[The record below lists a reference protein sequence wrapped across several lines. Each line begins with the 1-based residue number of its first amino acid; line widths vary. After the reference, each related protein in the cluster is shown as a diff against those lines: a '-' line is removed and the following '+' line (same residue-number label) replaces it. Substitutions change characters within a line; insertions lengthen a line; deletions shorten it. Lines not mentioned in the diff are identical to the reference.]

1 MSSSCGSYT
10 SCAECTT
17 SACEWASGSTCQA
30 RTYTVAC
37 LTSCS
42 GGGSAASQLGCQ
54 ARRSNCPISS
64 SDNCPTNAAGQTN
77 WAAVIVPI
85 VLVAVIALYAYCW
98 CQKIKQLCGCD
109 THAAVQP
116 GAEVAEPEAP
126 PPQQPQA
133 SPVKHT
139 YAPAAA
145 APPPPHYAPAAPPTW
160 DPVLD
165 PGSGRTYYVNSKT
178 FETSWAPPAA
188 LSLRAAPPAVWSAHA
203 DPMGRTYFANAQ
215 TGETRWERPY

>member
-1 MSSSCGSYT
+1 M
-10 SCAECTT
+10 
-17 SACEWASGSTCQA
+17 
-30 RTYTVAC
+30 
-37 LTSCS
+37 
-42 GGGSAASQLGCQ
+42 
-54 ARRSNCPISS
+54 
-64 SDNCPTNAAGQTN
+64 
-77 WAAVIVPI
+77 
-85 VLVAVIALYAYCW
+85 IALYAYCW
-98 CQKIKQLCGCD
+98 CQKIKRLCGSD
-109 THAAVQP
+109 AHAAVQP

-126 PPQQPQA
+126 PPPQPQA

-145 APPPPHYAPAAPPTW
+145 APHYAPAAPPTW

-165 PGSGRTYYVNSKT
+165 PGSGRTYYVNSHT

-188 LSLRAAPPAVWSAHA
+188 LSLRAAPPPPPPPPPPQPPAPPAVWTAHA